1 MTPFEQTL
9 QYITREI
16 HFMSKD
22 SSGGY
27 NNAIYANKVIE
38 DVCGIKNVCTKVVS
52 SVEPE
57 SEVYKFTSGYRGR
70 MLMLFFNISLHDTRM
85 ALAELVVEYELIR
98 MSYDKKSVK
107 AAEYLI
113 KLYRKTVKKVIKL
126 LANARSKKKYKKM
139 YKNLEDFV
147 DMDINDIELDEPNT
161 YEETDDEDFDTSS
174 LKVPKGRKRSNAFLN
189 KLGLDPKTPEEI
201 EDAMFR
207 IEESLGRA
215 LTDDEIEAIFFEDDE
230 LDDED
235 EDDLEDDD
243 DEEPAV
249 TEKMIES
256 AVEKVLMKMMG
267 QQTPVKEEPKEET
280 EHFETMEEFLARTA
294 PKDAPAQVNPFPDI
308 EVGND
313 TDEDVDEGVEIP
325 TDDASTEELIK
336 YHNITESKYSKYRG
350 RKPDVIKCRPVQVD
364 DDVPNPEAVEKVDK
378 GISDALAG
386 IREYNKNCERKKEEP
401 VEEIKVEEEIIETP
415 TVEVDEVSE
424 PVVEEPTT
432 EPTPAVETVSVSM
445 FDMNVEV
452 GSDEDDEEEDR
463 GVEIPLR
470 PIMRNEPAED
480 TSSADVHE
488 VPLDPKLLD
497 PLFRNYNMQIQKI
510 FDESHLQDGIGCEVC
525 DSIIN
530 LEPSASLDY
539 FITINARLRFE
550 GNFDCFDDK
559 PVLCELNKL
568 RGEVSEL
575 LCITEDKIWIDYQG
589 YFGDEPLDDDLTD
602 LLKNEA
608 EGYNGVTLRREY
620 VLDMYNMAAMYIA
633 HIYNKYAFHAAI
645 GIVNDP
651 RTQKIT
657 YILTNVGN
665 ATKISDLNK
674 VMGKY
679 DLEMQ
684 NTLNTLLDAN
694 ITLKT
699 VLSLSLNTDFR
710 GFYLDQVKLASPL
723 VQQEVYEND
732 FIDNL
737 HKEVEEDIRDEAE
750 YFPYVDDNGDVK
762 PKITN
767 QYYSTDIS
775 HNGYQHLSVETIHS
789 YTTDIAFEKPT
800 DHNDLVDEICVCTEY
815 CGRELERLR
824 ALTSNVSVVTKVVYQ
839 GISKKDEPKVSE
851 KKEAEVKPV
860 VAG

>member
-52 SVEPE
+52 SMDPE

-147 DMDINDIELDEPNT
+147 DMDIDGIELEEPDH
-161 YEETDDEDFDTSS
+161 YEETDEGDFDTSS

-215 LTDDEIEAIFFEDDE
+215 LSDDEIEAIFFEDDE
-230 LDDED
+230 LDEED
-235 EDDLEDDD
+235 EFDDD
-243 DEEPAV
+243 DEDPAV

-267 QQTPVKEEPKEET
+267 RQVPLVKEEPEEET

-294 PKDAPAQVNPFPDI
+294 PKDAPAQINPFPDI
-308 EVGND
+308 EVGNGS
-313 TDEDVDEGVEIP
+313 DEDENEEGVEIP
-325 TDDASTEELIK
+325 TDDVSTEELIK
-336 YHNITESKYSKYRG
+336 YHNITESKYRS

-364 DDVPNPEAVEKVDK
+364 IEEPDPEVVEKVDK
-378 GISDALAG
+378 GISDALAS
-386 IREYNKNCERKKEEP
+386 IQEYNKNCESKKEKP
-401 VEEIKVEEEIIETP
+401 VEKIKIVEEVIETP
-415 TVEVDEVSE
+415 TEEVVKVSE
-424 PVVEEPTT
+424 PVIGELDI
-432 EPTPAVETVSVSM
+432 EPTPAVESVSVSM

-452 GSDEDDEEEDR
+452 GSDEDDGEEDH

-470 PIMRNEPAED
+470 PIKRDEPVED
-480 TSSADVHE
+480 TSSTDIHE

-568 RGEVSEL
+568 RTEVSEL
-575 LCITEDKIWIDYQG
+575 LCMTEDKIWIDYQG

-608 EGYNGVTLRREY
+608 EGYNGVSLRREY

-694 ITLKT
+694 ITLTT

-750 YFPYVDDNGDVK
+750 YFPYVDDKGDVR

-815 CGRELERLR
+815 HGRELERLR

-839 GISKKDEPKVSE
+839 GISKKDEPKASE
-851 KKEAEVKPV
+851 KKEDEETPV